1 MSFEIDAFFEGNFF
15 ISLIISCLETSL
27 NILTKT
33 GNEPKRPET
42 SQNDPKLAEIT
53 KKNCKMI
60 QNYKIGEMRNFLL
73 PFIFQTFGPNVQT
86 WYFGLSNL

>member
-33 GNEPKRPET
+33 GNELKRPET

-73 PFIFQTFGPNVQT
+73 PFIFQTSSPNV
-86 WYFGLSNL
+86 